1 MNFLNAQI
9 WISDTSVDD
18 TSTPGICTHTHSH
31 THTHT
36 QSRMDLKYHV
46 LPESRDARDGAK
58 KTKELA

>member
-1 MNFLNAQI
+1 MILALLAYA
-9 WISDTSVDD
+9 
-18 TSTPGICTHTHSH
+18 H